1 MKTNIVTYFATL
13 LSLVIIDGIWLGLI
27 AKDGYQL
34 AMSHIMR
41 EQVIIWPWIVF
52 YLLYPFAILTLA
64 ITAQLPAQNRWQFVW
79 RGFVLGAAAYGTYNL
94 TNYALVVNWPLSIT
108 LKDWLWGAFLTSSC
122 AWIGGQV
129 WLKQFIK
136 SKKNDIQAI

>member
-1 MKTNIVTYFATL
+1 MKTNIMTYLTLL
-13 LSLVIIDGIWLGLI
+13 LSLLIFDGIWLGLV

-34 AMSHIMR
+34 AMGHIMR

-52 YLLYPFAILTLA
+52 YLFYPLAILLLV
-64 ITAQLPAQNRWQFVW
+64 IQVQLSTQSRFYFLW

-108 LKDWLWGAFLTSSC
+108 IKDWLWGAILTSSC
-122 AWIGGQV
+122 AMVGGHV
-129 WLKQFIK
+129 WLKCTFNRK
-136 SKKNDIQAI
+136 AK

>member
-1 MKTNIVTYFATL
+1 MKTNIMTYLTLL
-13 LSLVIIDGIWLGLI
+13 LSLLIFDGIWLGLV

-34 AMSHIMR
+34 AMGHIMR

-52 YLLYPFAILTLA
+52 YLLYPLAILLLV
-64 ITAQLPAQNRWQFVW
+64 IQVQLSTQSRFYFLW

-108 LKDWLWGAFLTSSC
+108 IKDWLWGAILTSSC
-122 AWIGGQV
+122 AMVGGHV
-129 WLKQFIK
+129 WLKGTFK
-136 SKKNDIQAI
+136 RKAK